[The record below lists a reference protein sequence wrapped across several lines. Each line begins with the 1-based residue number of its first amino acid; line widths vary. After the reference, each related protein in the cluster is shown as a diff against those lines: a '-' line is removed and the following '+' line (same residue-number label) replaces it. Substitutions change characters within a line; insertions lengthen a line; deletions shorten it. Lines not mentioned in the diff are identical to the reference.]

1 MPTNLTWRTSTMASM
16 LHAGDLVRRG
26 YTGLPEEIQAALVEP
41 MTLVRTS
48 LDEEPVPEEGF
59 WDRAIPA
66 AIEYPNPRQLS
77 EVVLVKLIG
86 KIESPIRVA
95 RFTRVFEAFRDAQ
108 RTAPLPTVA
117 EMTQR
122 SQSLRDAWARSGPG
136 LLAGIA
142 RSTEE
147 DLIVE
152 DATVLLVPTWVTPF
166 AQGHL
171 LNNLA
176 RIAPVDDQFE
186 AEVIRLAWALG
197 QLKFDRPRYSER
209 VPAERQEII
218 GKLSMIPPT
227 LAAVE
232 AMHLPTW
239 PTDTAIFQ
247 LLGPT
252 PHAEKYAKALAD
264 WWPVYQ
270 GQRPP
275 WGIAVE
281 ALDQLVHA

>member
-1 MPTNLTWRTSTMASM
+1 MASL

-26 YTGLPEEIQAALVEP
+26 YAGLPVEIQSALVEP
-41 MTLVRTS
+41 MTLVRAS
-48 LDEEPVPEEGF
+48 LEEEPVPEEGF

-108 RTAPLPTVA
+108 RTAPLPSVA

-122 SQSLRDAWARSGPG
+122 SQSLRDAWARNGPG
-136 LLAGIA
+136 LLAGITRA
-142 RSTEE
+142 TEE
-147 DLIVE
+147 DLIVD
-152 DATVLLVPTWVTPF
+152 DATVLLVPSWVTPF
-166 AQGHL
+166 AHGHL

-176 RIAPVDDQFE
+176 RLAPTEDQLD
-186 AEVIRLAWALG
+186 AEVIRLAWVLG

-227 LAAVE
+227 LAALE
-232 AMHLPTW
+232 AMSLPTW
-239 PTDTAIFQ
+239 PTDTAIVQ

-252 PHAEKYAKALAD
+252 TLAERYSRALAE

-270 GQRPP
+270 SQRPA

-281 ALDQLVHA
+281 ALDQLVHS